1 MKRAVTTVVVVFFV
15 GALSLVTAGA
25 SAAAPAADTP
35 TFTKDVAPILYE
47 HCVVCHRPGEV
58 APMTL
63 IRYEDVRPWSRA
75 IKAKVESREM
85 PPWHADPRFGEFRNA
100 RGLTGEQVA
109 TIVAW
114 SDGGAPRGTAA
125 DLPVVPAFPDGWAG
139 GEPTYIIEMPVE
151 FELPTQGEIDYH
163 NFYTPVPFP
172 EDVFLKGIEMRPGN
186 RAAVHHAGAY
196 NVELPAHT
204 HLKDGLLYWDADDQ
218 LVELGTVRQTSRETL
233 AGVTPGS
240 EKLIS
245 YVPGRGYEEYG
256 RGAAKRLSAGKMIHF
271 HMHYQPTG
279 RPERDRTLLGLY
291 EYEGRPTHEV
301 VNSLSAVGPS
311 TYIAAGSE
319 LQSLTLPV
327 IPPMVEDWE
336 LIGITAVP
344 NAITIHGLSP
354 HLHLRGKSMTYVVT
368 YPDGRSETLLSVPNY
383 DFNWQHYYDFAE
395 PKRVPAGST
404 IMVRTLF
411 DNSLKNR
418 YNPAPDKEVYWGEQ
432 SWDEMYAPQIRVT
445 LDRYDLSKPP
455 GKTQ

>member
-1 MKRAVTTVVVVFFV
+1 MKRAVTTVVGVFFV

-186 RAAVHHAGAY
+186 RAAVHHAGA
-196 NVELPAHT
+196 
-204 HLKDGLLYWDADDQ
+204 
-218 LVELGTVRQTSRETL
+218 
-233 AGVTPGS
+233 
-240 EKLIS
+240 
-245 YVPGRGYEEYG
+245 
-256 RGAAKRLSAGKMIHF
+256 
-271 HMHYQPTG
+271 
-279 RPERDRTLLGLY
+279 
-291 EYEGRPTHEV
+291 
-301 VNSLSAVGPS
+301 
-311 TYIAAGSE
+311 
-319 LQSLTLPV
+319 
-327 IPPMVEDWE
+327 
-336 LIGITAVP
+336 
-344 NAITIHGLSP
+344 
-354 HLHLRGKSMTYVVT
+354 
-368 YPDGRSETLLSVPNY
+368 
-383 DFNWQHYYDFAE
+383 
-395 PKRVPAGST
+395 
-404 IMVRTLF
+404 
-411 DNSLKNR
+411 
-418 YNPAPDKEVYWGEQ
+418 
-432 SWDEMYAPQIRVT
+432 
-445 LDRYDLSKPP
+445 
-455 GKTQ
+455 